1 LIFPIIKIE
10 NKNFYIL
17 EDAKLNT
24 YGIEK
29 WGILNPLAV
38 YRNLSPA
45 ELTELALETE
55 DAKLIDNGAL
65 LVATGKYTGRSPHDR
80 FIVDETSITN
90 DIDWGAINK
99 KISVDNFNRILAKIT
114 AYLSNREIFIFDGF
128 VGADPKHRINIR
140 VINEYASQNL
150 FMYNMLIRPKKGE
163 LEGFEEDYTIICAPG
178 LKLVPETDGV
188 NSEAGIILSFEKK
201 VILIAGSKYAGEMK
215 KSVFSLMNYLLPKKG
230 ILSMHCSANVS
241 LEDGSSALF
250 FGLSGTGKTTLSA
263 DPKRGLI
270 GDDEHGWSD
279 EGIFNFEG
287 GCYAKCIGLS
297 EEKEP
302 EIFRAIRFGAVVEN
316 VIVDQDRRPDYDDAS
331 ITENTRASYP
341 IEYIP
346 NAVIP
351 GVASHPKTIIFLT
364 ADSFGVLPPVAKLTK
379 EQAMYY
385 FISGYTSKLAGT
397 ERGII
402 EPQSTFSTCF
412 GAAFLP
418 LHASKYADLLGQKIE
433 KHGSEVYLI
442 NTGWSGGAYGVGSRM
457 SLKVTRSIVTAALNG
472 DLADVEYEQEPY
484 FGLFIPRS
492 CPGVDAKLL
501 NPINTW
507 ADKDAYIKT
516 AKKLASDFVKNFE
529 QYADI
534 DPEIKNAGP
543 KV

>member
-1 LIFPIIKIE
+1 M
-10 NKNFYIL
+10 N
-17 EDAKLNT
+17 NT

-55 DAKLIDNGAL
+55 DSKLMDNGAL
-65 LVATGKYTGRSPHDR
+65 LVTTGKYTGRSPHDR
-80 FIVDETSITN
+80 FIVDEPSVT
-90 DIDWGAINK
+90 DEIDWGSINK
-99 KISVDNFNRILAKIT
+99 KISVDNFDRILAKVT

-128 VGADPKHRINIR
+128 VGADPKHRISLR

-150 FMYNMLIRPKKGE
+150 FMYNMLIRPTPKD
-163 LEGFEEDYTIICAPG
+163 LERFEEDFTILCAPG
-178 LKLVPETDGV
+178 LKLVPEDDGV

-241 LEDGSSALF
+241 PQDGSSALF

-263 DPKRGLI
+263 DPQRGLI

-302 EIFRAIRFGAVVEN
+302 EIYRAVRFGALVEN

-331 ITENTRASYP
+331 ITENTRVSYP

-351 GVASHPKTIIFLT
+351 SVASHPKTIIFLT

-418 LHASKYADLLGQKIE
+418 LRTNLYADLLGQKIE
-433 KHGSEVYLI
+433 KHGSDVFLI

-457 SLKVTRSIVTAALNG
+457 SLKVTRSIVTATLNG
-472 DLADVEYEQEPY
+472 DLSNAEYEQEPY
-484 FGLFIPRS
+484 FGLYIPKS

-507 ADKDAYIKT
+507 EDKDAYIKT
-516 AKKLASDFVKNFE
+516 AKKLAYDFVKNFE

-534 DPEIKNAGP
+534 DPKIKNAGP

>member
-1 LIFPIIKIE
+1 M
-10 NKNFYIL
+10 
-17 EDAKLNT
+17 NT

-45 ELTELALETE
+45 ALTELALETE
-55 DAKLIDNGAL
+55 DAKLMDNGAL
-65 LVATGKYTGRSPHDR
+65 LVTTGKYTGRSPNDR
-80 FIVDETSITN
+80 FIVDEPSITN
-90 DIDWGAINK
+90 EIDWGSVNK
-99 KISVDNFNRILAKIT
+99 KISVENFDRILAKVT
-114 AYLSNREIFIFDGF
+114 SYLNNREIFIFDGF
-128 VGADPKHRINIR
+128 AGADPKHRISMRI
-140 VINEYASQNL
+140 INEYASQNL
-150 FMYNMLIRPKKGE
+150 FMYNMLIRPTKDE
-163 LEGFEEDYTIICAPG
+163 LAKFEEDYTIICAPG
-178 LKLVPETDGV
+178 LKLIPETDGT
-188 NSEAGIILSFEKK
+188 NSEAAIILSFERKL
-201 VILIAGSKYAGEMK
+201 ILVAGSKYAGEMK

-263 DPKRGLI
+263 DPNRGLI

-302 EIFRAIRFGAVVEN
+302 EIYRAVRFGSVVEN
-316 VIVDQDRRPDYDDAS
+316 VVVDEDRRPDYEDGS
-331 ITENTRASYP
+331 ITENTRVSYP

-346 NAVIP
+346 NAVVP
-351 GVASHPKTIIFLT
+351 GVADHPKNIIFLT

-397 ERGII
+397 ERGIV

-418 LHASKYADLLGQKIE
+418 LHTNIYAKLLGEKVE
-433 KHGSEVYLI
+433 KHGADVYLI

-472 DLADVEYEQEPY
+472 SLAQAEYEQEPY
-484 FGLFIPRS
+484 FGLFIPKS
-492 CPGVDAKLL
+492 CPNVDSKLL

-507 ADKDAYIKT
+507 EDKEAYVQT
-516 AKKLASDFVKNFE
+516 AKKLATDFVKNFE
-529 QYADI
+529 KYTDI
-534 DPEIKNAGP
+534 DPKIKDAGP